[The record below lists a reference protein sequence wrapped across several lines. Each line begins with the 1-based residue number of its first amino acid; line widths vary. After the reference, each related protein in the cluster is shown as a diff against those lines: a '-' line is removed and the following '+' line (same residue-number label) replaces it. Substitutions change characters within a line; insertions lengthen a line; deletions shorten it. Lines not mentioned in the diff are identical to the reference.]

1 MASHPH
7 FSPVPLSGEL
17 LATRP
22 RSSHQVVL
30 AGLIVLVSVALAAG
44 VLPIADRQLPMVA
57 GFLVIGQTL
66 ATLVYLLTAHLLV
79 RHFLASRTLSLLWIG
94 AGTLYAAAIHLLQL
108 LSMPDLFISSLP
120 ADRALAIAGAL
131 WFFWHLGLPLSA
143 IGFAWS
149 ERSAPRP
156 PCAVNQTKILV
167 WSMRATVAALVAG
180 TAVLIAAAPWA
191 GPQLVHGDDYRAA
204 GANGIGSFLVIES
217 LVTLFVLWRW
227 TGLKTSLQLF
237 IGVSVLVLMLDDVLT
252 IAGGVRTSLGWY
264 AGRLEAL
271 AAAGCLLMLC
281 LGEIGRLYQRVTQ
294 ATEGL
299 MVAEWSFETEVVR
312 RTRDQSQALAEA
324 ERQRDAFA
332 AEAKARAA
340 ELAIVAVERD
350 EALRSLESQAAEL
363 DALMTRADA
372 AGVAKTQF
380 LATMSH
386 ELRTPLTGII
396 GFSDLLL
403 RTQQSPSDQRR
414 FLELQR
420 EAAQALLAVVADV
433 LDYAKAES
441 GRLELEIM
449 PFSPRTL
456 IDGAI
461 AVVEPGIKAKSLEL
475 KVTVAPSVPAGLA
488 GDGARIHQV
497 LLNLLSNALKFTK
510 AGSIE
515 LRVDYQ
521 ARGEG
526 VPLLCLQVIDTGI
539 GIAADKLDRLFK
551 QFSQVDGSNSRH
563 YGGSGLGLAICRK
576 LVELMGG
583 SLGVE
588 SEDGRGSLFWV
599 ELPLELAAPPKAADV
614 PSPRRPRRILL
625 AEDVVANQ
633 ILVTAILEAS
643 GHVVDVVD
651 DGVAA
656 VSALR
661 RTPYDLVLMDIQM
674 PIMNGIDAT
683 RAIRAD
689 EGTGRHTP
697 IVAVTANASAQD
709 AERCLAAGMDAYV
722 AKPIDAP
729 LLLATIDRLTAS
741 AAAEPSRPP
750 VAVLDDVALDGLIA
764 RLGLA
769 KVTELVGLF
778 RRSVESEVAAL
789 ELARSDAPAA
799 RGHGN
804 ALSSI
809 AGNLGCAELERA
821 SRRLA
826 RLREDVHPDELDH
839 HVGVL
844 TDAAARAL
852 AALAERFPS
861 GPRIVPLGRGR
872 FRPNRSEA

>member
-7 FSPVPLSGEL
+7 FPPVPVSGEL

-22 RSSHQVVL
+22 RNTRQ
-30 AGLIVLVSVALAAG
+30 VALAGVIAAVSVG
-44 VLPIADRQLPMVA
+44 FALSVLPIADRQLPTVP

-120 ADRALAIAGAL
+120 FDRALAMAGAL
-131 WFFWHLGLPLSA
+131 WFFWHMGLPLSA

-156 PCAVNQTKILV
+156 PCAANQTKILV
-167 WSMRATVAALVAG
+167 WSMRATVLALVAV
-180 TAVLIAAAPWA
+180 TAVMIAAAPTV

-204 GANGIGSFLVIES
+204 GASGIGSLLGIES
-217 LVTLFVLWRW
+217 LITLFLLWRW
-227 TGLKTSLQLF
+227 TGFKTSLQLF
-237 IGVSVLVLMLDDVLT
+237 IGLSILVLMLDDLLT
-252 IAGGVRTSLGWY
+252 IEGGIRNSLGWY

-271 AAAGCLLMLC
+271 VAAGCLLTLC
-281 LGEIGRLYQRVTQ
+281 LGEIGRLYRRVTL

-299 MVAEWSFETEVVR
+299 RVAEWSFETEVVR
-312 RTRDQSQALAEA
+312 RTRDLSQALAEA

-332 AEAKARAA
+332 AEAQARMA
-340 ELAIVAVERD
+340 ELAITTVERD
-350 EALRSLESQAAEL
+350 EVVRSLEGQAGELETLRVQAE
-363 DALMTRADA
+363 A

-403 RTQQSPSDQRR
+403 RTQQSPSEQRR

-420 EAAQALLAVVADV
+420 EAAQALLAVIADV
-433 LDYAKAES
+433 LDYAKAEA

-456 IDGAI
+456 IDQAV
-461 AVVEPGIKAKSLEL
+461 AVVEPGIKAKALEL
-475 KVTVAPSVPAGLA
+475 KVTVAPAVPAGLA

-521 ARGEG
+521 VRDGG

-539 GIAADKLDRLFK
+539 GIAADMLGRLFK
-551 QFSQVDGSNSRH
+551 QFSQIDGSNTRH

-583 SLGVE
+583 NLGVE
-588 SEDGRGSLFWV
+588 SEEGRGSLFWV
-599 ELPLELAAPPKAADV
+599 ELPLALAAPPKAAEV
-614 PSPRRPRRILL
+614 PRPRQPRHILL
-625 AEDVVANQ
+625 AEDVIANQ
-633 ILVTAILEAS
+633 ILVTAILEAN
-643 GHVVDVVD
+643 GHAVDVVD

-661 RTPYDLVLMDIQM
+661 RTAYDLILMDIQM

-689 EGTGRHTP
+689 EGAGRHTP
-697 IVAVTANASAQD
+697 IVALTANASAQD
-709 AERCLAAGMDAYV
+709 SERCLAAGMDAYV
-722 AKPIDAP
+722 AKPIDEP

-741 AAAEPSRPP
+741 TAAEPARPP
-750 VAVLDDVALDGLIA
+750 VAVIDDVALDGLIA
-764 RLGLA
+764 RLGA
-769 KVTELVGLF
+769 GKVGELVGLF
-778 RRSVESEVAAL
+778 RRSVETEIAAL
-789 ELARSDAPAA
+789 ELARSDARAA

-821 SRRLA
+821 SRRLL
-826 RLREDVHPDELDH
+826 RLREDAHPDELDH
-839 HVGVL
+839 HVAMLV
-844 TDAAARAL
+844 DAATRAL
-852 AALAERFPS
+852 AALVERFPAGS
-861 GPRIVPLGRGR
+861 RVVPLSPR
-872 FRPNRSEA
+872 RPGSI